1 MDLRKSVIALFGV
14 LLLLTG
20 CQSPRLQEGRYL
32 GRDRGEF
39 AMVYRDL
46 IFLRVRAARH
56 IPGAFAFWEWGGKYS
71 VDPSTRR
78 ITLVGMERENA
89 RLWDFCYN
97 IYSERGAVVLQDLT
111 ENKRF
116 VLQYETPAPAAGPAA
131 APGSYGTA
139 GTDPVYQPLAPVN

>member
-1 MDLRKSVIALFGV
+1 MDLRKSLFPLFGV
-14 LLLLTG
+14 LLLLAG

-46 IFLRVRAARH
+46 IFLRVRAARN
-56 IPGAFAFWEWGGKYS
+56 IPGSLAFWEWGGKYS
-71 VDPSTRR
+71 VDPETRR

-89 RLWDFCYN
+89 RLWNFCYG

-116 VLQYETPAPAAGPAA
+116 VLSYETPAQAGGTA
-131 APGSYGTA
+131 APPAPYGTA
-139 GTDPVYQPLAPVN
+139 GSGPVYQPLAPVN